1 MCGIVAIL
9 GLLPF
14 TFRVLTAWRTIVF
27 SRPANLLITIHS
39 IPIYGHTHLS
49 MLRSSELHQ
58 VCAYPV
64 QKGFIS
70 DHRTRART
78 SIPELFA
85 ELHPTIG
92 TKIGTRRLYVHPA
105 HPGNAAVAWVSSLRP
120 HRKRPEHLACLI
132 GFSQFQRLWPNKT
145 ETLSGGFRQLYSPI
159 QAFSQPRSVL
169 GRQLHPPPTVRC
181 RPIAALR
188 GRQVSA
194 KSGRFGKRLE
204 RILPPQDVERA
215 PLRGATAEPISQ
227 DNHL

>member
-105 HPGNAAVAWVSSLRP
+105 HPGNAIVSQ
-120 HRKRPEHLACLI
+120 E
-132 GFSQFQRLWPNKT
+132 
-145 ETLSGGFRQLYSPI
+145 
-159 QAFSQPRSVL
+159 V
-169 GRQLHPPPTVRC
+169 V
-181 RPIAALR
+181 
-188 GRQVSA
+188 
-194 KSGRFGKRLE
+194 
-204 RILPPQDVERA
+204 
-215 PLRGATAEPISQ
+215 
-227 DNHL
+227 

>member
-1 MCGIVAIL
+1 MCGIVVIL

-49 MLRSSELHQ
+49 ILRSSELHQ

-64 QKGFIS
+64 HKGFIS

-78 SIPELFA
+78 SIPGPFA

-105 HPGNAAVAWVSSLRP
+105 HPGNAAVAWESSLRS

-132 GFSQFQRLWPNKT
+132 GFSQFQRL
-145 ETLSGGFRQLYSPI
+145 QLLAGRI
-159 QAFSQPRSVL
+159 QSCW
-169 GRQLHPPPTVRC
+169 G
-181 RPIAALR
+181 
-188 GRQVSA
+188 
-194 KSGRFGKRLE
+194 
-204 RILPPQDVERA
+204 
-215 PLRGATAEPISQ
+215 
-227 DNHL
+227 NHLTSGCLPAKERLR

>member
-1 MCGIVAIL
+1 
-9 GLLPF
+9 
-14 TFRVLTAWRTIVF
+14 
-27 SRPANLLITIHS
+27 
-39 IPIYGHTHLS
+39 

-78 SIPELFA
+78 SIPGPFA

-145 ETLSGGFRQLYSPI
+145 ETLSGGLRQLYSPI

-181 RPIAALR
+181 RPIADN
-188 GRQVSA
+188 QICSA
-194 KSGRFGKRLE
+194 YACS
-204 RILPPQDVERA
+204 
-215 PLRGATAEPISQ
+215 
-227 DNHL
+227 